1 MLTWDIKPGQ
11 DQQYFEF
18 VVREWVPGITRMGLQ
33 PREAW
38 YAVYGDCPQI
48 TTAIVNEDLDQMREI
63 LDSDDWAKLHER
75 LLEYVTNYNQR
86 ILRSAPG
93 FQF

>member
-48 TTAIVNEDLDQMREI
+48 TTAIVSEDLDQMRQI
-63 LDSDDWAKLHER
+63 LESDDWAKLHER
-75 LLEYVTNYNQR
+75 LLEFVTNYNQR
-86 ILRSAPG
+86 IMRSTPG